1 MLIKRVTLIYF
12 SPTGGTLGAA
22 RLIAGEFRAPVDEI
36 DITDAREPW
45 ARAFG
50 PDELVVVAAPCYGG
64 RVPAPA
70 AQRLPHFSGRG
81 TPAVAV
87 VAFGNRAYDDALR
100 ELGDILTGN
109 GFIPVAGAAIVT
121 EHSLARQY
129 GAGRP
134 DESDRAE
141 LRAFAMKVRVKLGGL
156 ERAEQGRAELGDEA
170 PYRQFGGL
178 PVHPTAGRR
187 VHIVRHMCARVS
199 GGRDQP
205 GQSGARRWHAVH
217 HLHAVRAD
225 VSARG
230 AFAAAA
236 GAYGD
241 SVQTQ
246 GRVRVAQAQ
255 RAVYVKSKSSAR
267 AGQGDIP
274 RPARAGACMES
285 ACTARRMR
293 WTPALPAD
301 AISPRL
307 ILRVYCERA
316 ARRR

>member
-178 PVHPTAGRR
+178 PVHPTAGRECTSCG
-187 VHIVRHMCARVS
+187 ICARVCPA
-199 GGRDQP
+199 GAINPVNPARADGTLCITCMRCVQMCP
-205 GQSGARRWHAVH
+205 RGARS
-217 HLHAVRAD
+217 L
-225 VSARG
+225 
-230 AFAAAA
+230 
-236 GAYGD
+236 
-241 SVQTQ
+241 
-246 GRVRVAQAQ
+246 
-255 RAVYVKSKSSAR
+255 
-267 AGQGDIP
+267 P
-274 RPARAGACMES
+274 RPAHMAIAFKLRGVCAS
-285 ACTARRMR
+285 RK
-293 WTPALPAD
+293 PNALFM
-301 AISPRL
+301 
-307 ILRVYCERA
+307 
-316 ARRR
+316 